1 MSKVVTIEAK
11 NRTPK
16 GTNAAVKLRA
26 QGQLPC
32 VVYGHKEPT
41 EHCSV
46 DATTFRRAFENQ
58 HARMFTLNLD
68 GKSETVLVKDLQ
80 WDYLGQEIIHIDF
93 ERHSLS
99 EKVKVNVP
107 IELKNQ
113 PKVTEGAALDQP
125 LHQVHV
131 ECPAGQ
137 IPDSIVVD
145 ITNLTLG
152 KPIHVSELPVPQ
164 NTTFLDLPEQVV
176 VQLRLPGAQETE
188 DLAATEGAEP
198 EVIGEEKE
206 DEAGDEKEEE

>member
-1 MSKVVTIEAK
+1 MSKVVEISAK
-11 NRTPK
+11 SRKPK
-16 GTNAAVKLRA
+16 GSHAAKRLRS
-26 QGQLPC
+26 QGQIPC
-32 VVYGHKEPT
+32 VVYGHQEEV

-46 DATTFRRAFENQ
+46 DGTTFRRAFEMH
-58 HARMFTLNLD
+58 HARMFTLKLD

-80 WDYLGQEIIHIDF
+80 WDYLGKDMIHVDF

-99 EKVKVNVP
+99 EKVKVIVP

-125 LHQVHV
+125 THEIHV

-152 KPIHVSELPVPQ
+152 KPIHVSDLTVPP
-164 NTTFLDLPEQVV
+164 NATLLDNPEQVV

-198 EVIGEEKE
+198 ELIGDKGDEASEGEEKE
-206 DEAGDEKEEE
+206 

>member
-1 MSKVVTIEAK
+1 MSKVVEIAAK
-11 NRTPK
+11 SRTPK

-32 VVYGHKEPT
+32 VVYGHKEPV

-46 DATTFRRAFENQ
+46 DATAFRRAFENQ

-68 GKSETVLVKDLQ
+68 GKSQTVLVKDLQ
-80 WDYLGQEIIHIDF
+80 WDYLGKEMIHIDF
-93 ERHSLS
+93 ERHSLT
-99 EKVKVNVP
+99 EKVKVIIP

-125 LHQVHV
+125 LHEVHV

-137 IPDSIVVD
+137 IPDSIVLD

-152 KPIHVSELPVPQ
+152 KPIHVSDLDVPP
-164 NTTFLDLPEQVV
+164 NAVLLDNGDQVV

-198 EVIGEEKE
+198 EVIGEEKD
-206 DEAGDEKEEE
+206 DEESAGDEK